1 MSVRVDAKGKIY
13 TDIVHKDEIPAL
25 IQTLTNLIHGHI
37 FVRPGVRIKD
47 EFNTSSDR
55 FIAVTDAQIFRGD
68 GELLAKSD
76 FLTINKEHIVWI
88 RPEPV
93 PEEDEPDSEA
103 APST

>member
-47 EFNTSSDR
+47 EYNNSPDR
-55 FIAVTDAQIFRGD
+55 FIAVTDAQIFGAN
-68 GELLAKSD
+68 GQLMVKSD

-88 RPEPV
+88 RPEPL
-93 PEEDEPDSEA
+93 PEEEEA
-103 APST
+103 APAPAE